1 MSEIT
6 DRVVC
11 IIPAFN
17 EEATVASIARLTR
30 AHPLVQKVIV
40 VDDGSSDRTAERARE
55 VNGVE
60 VLKLTPN
67 RGKGAA
73 MKAGIDASNEEVIL
87 FLDAD
92 LLGMTEDHVS
102 DLLAPVLAGEA
113 DMSVG
118 LFRGGRLHTDMAHV
132 ITPSLSGQRAV
143 RREVVASLD
152 MEALGFG
159 IERALTE
166 LWETGS
172 IRVTEVILHGVTHRT
187 KEEKRG
193 FFKGVGQRLK
203 MYVDILH
210 FEAGRLARRL
220 AGRKE

>member
-6 DRVVC
+6 DRAVC
-11 IIPAFN
+11 IVPAFN

-30 AHPLVQKVIV
+30 THPQIQKVIV
-40 VDDGSSDRTAERARE
+40 VDDGSSDRTAERAGE
-55 VNGVE
+55 VDGVE
-60 VLKLTPN
+60 VLKLSPN

-73 MKAGIDASNEEVIL
+73 MKAGIDASSEEVIL

-102 DLLAPVLAGEA
+102 DLLAPVLSGEA

-118 LFRGGRLHTDMAHV
+118 LFRGGRLHTDLAHV

-143 RREVVASLD
+143 RRKVVASLD
-152 MEALGFG
+152 METLGFG

-172 IRVTEVILHGVTHRT
+172 IRVKEVILHGVTHRT

-193 FFKGVGQRLK
+193 FIKGVGQRIK
-203 MYVDILH
+203 MFAEILR